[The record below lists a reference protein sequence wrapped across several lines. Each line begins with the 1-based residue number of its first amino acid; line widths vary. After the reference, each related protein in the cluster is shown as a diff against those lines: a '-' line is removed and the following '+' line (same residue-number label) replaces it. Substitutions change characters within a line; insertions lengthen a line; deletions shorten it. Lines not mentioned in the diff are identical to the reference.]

1 LKHDT
6 LHIVDEDIIHENVDE
21 HDDTIIEL
29 TIEDSTSNIGN
40 LTNNAYGPVHEPY
53 QTKKSWNFFTWLKL
67 ACCCC
72 CTKRISR
79 KAALLEN
86 QMLANKISEIQA
98 FKKGIRELQI
108 LRRELLSLA
117 TLMTRYTIQMSSDD
131 CGGVTE
137 YIEFF
142 LALRQ
147 VFRIRQQR
155 EELQEEIRDV
165 LNLVESSYLEE
176 QRKLAEIEKN
186 KKQIEKKL
194 EKGKKDEKDAKQKRF
209 ERVVAVLSIIFLPTI
224 LVAGVYGM
232 NIPDLPR
239 VQFWPLMG
247 ITIALSAMILGL
259 FILSNIERKS
269 REKKTT

>member
-1 LKHDT
+1 MLL
-6 LHIVDEDIIHENVDE
+6 LH
-21 HDDTIIEL
+21 
-29 TIEDSTSNIGN
+29 
-40 LTNNAYGPVHEPY
+40 
-53 QTKKSWNFFTWLKL
+53 QKKKS
-67 ACCCC
+67 
-72 CTKRISR
+72 RR
-79 KAALLEN
+79 AAILEN
-86 QMLANKISEIQA
+86 QILATKIAEIQA
-98 FKKGIRELQI
+98 FKHGIRELQI

-137 YIEFF
+137 FIEFF

-186 KKQIEKKL
+186 KKQIEKKM
-194 EKGKKDEKDAKQKRF
+194 EKTKKDDKDAKQKRF
-209 ERVVAVLSIIFLPTI
+209 ERVIAVLSIIFLPTI

-232 NIPDLPR
+232 NIPDLPK

-247 ITIALSAMILGL
+247 ITIALSAVMLGL
-259 FILSNIERKS
+259 FILINIERKS
-269 REKKTT
+269 REKKPLDEILNLTGHTAKKKTDDDILVID